1 VRVNGVYE
9 TGDTKSEAGAR
20 DVEVP
25 PHLIP
30 AIEQHLAKFVDT
42 KQDSLLFPNETGG
55 HLPS

>member
-1 VRVNGVYE
+1 VNGVYD
-9 TGDTKSEAGAR
+9 TGNTKSEAGAR